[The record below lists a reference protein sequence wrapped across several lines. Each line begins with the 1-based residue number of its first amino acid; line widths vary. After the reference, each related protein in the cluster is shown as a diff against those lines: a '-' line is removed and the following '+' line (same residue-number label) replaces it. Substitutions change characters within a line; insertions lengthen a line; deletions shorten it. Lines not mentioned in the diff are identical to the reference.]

1 MLTIKDGRGK
11 DEERCTLLLF
21 LGIRKA
27 HGKEASYSRWQVS
40 GIREPSWIAE
50 RQGFEIQVVS
60 LHATSRKDDALAL
73 YLFQTIVP
81 W

>member
-1 MLTIKDGRGK
+1 MLTVRDGRGK
-11 DEERCTLLLF
+11 DEKRCTLLFL

-27 HGKEASYSRWQVS
+27 YGKAASYSRWQVS

-60 LHATSRKDDALAL
+60 LHAISRKDDALAL
-73 YLFQTIVP
+73 DLFQTIVQ

>member
-1 MLTIKDGRGK
+1 MLTVRDGRGK
-11 DEERCTLLLF
+11 DEERCTLLFL

-27 HGKEASYSRWQVS
+27 HGKEASCSRWQVS

-50 RQGFEIQVVS
+50 RQDFEIQVII
-60 LHATSRKDDALAL
+60 LHAVSRKDDALASD
-73 YLFQTIVP
+73 LFQTIVL